1 MIYIKSKNGESDI
14 DCEGTGVVVI
24 ADLIFGVRH
33 MFAHIID
40 ESSEETAFTMYR
52 VMLNALNEGEPLSWE
67 SIVKSAHTKRG
78 NDNEV

>member
-1 MIYIKSKNGESDI
+1 MIYIKSDNGDSEI
-14 DCEGTGVVVI
+14 NCEGISTHVI

-33 MFAHIID
+33 MFVHLIE

-67 SIVKSAHTKRG
+67 SIVASAHK
-78 NDNEV
+78 NS